1 MADERGRLGL
11 GIVGAGMAAKPHAL
25 ALQALADDIAVLG
38 VFRRNAAERDA
49 FCAQYGF
56 PPAASLEAMLADPR
70 IDALLIL
77 TPPNAREEIVK
88 AAASAGKH
96 ILMEKPV
103 ERTTAAAERIVATC
117 EAARVTL
124 GIVFQHRFRAA
135 SQALAEAIAAER
147 FGRLQAVQVLAPWWR
162 PQAGYYDKPG
172 RGTLEQDGGGVL
184 ITQAIHS
191 LDLMLSLTGPAR
203 EVTAFA
209 ATTGL
214 HRMETEDFVAAG
226 LTFANGAVGALLA
239 TTANYPG
246 VPESL
251 TFNFDAAS
259 ATLSGGT
266 LKISWMDGSSETLG
280 EPSQSGDG
288 ADPMAFP
295 FDWHKALIADF
306 ADALRSG
313 RQPVS
318 NGRTALAVHRLIDAL
333 IVSAREGHR
342 FGVEG

>member
-1 MADERGRLGL
+1 MIPA
-11 GIVGAGMAAKPHAL
+11 P
-25 ALQALADDIAVLG
+25 G
-38 VFRRNAAERDA
+38 VYE
-49 FCAQYGF
+49 
-56 PPAASLEAMLADPR
+56 PAAS
-70 IDALLIL
+70 
-77 TPPNAREEIVK
+77 
-88 AAASAGKH
+88 
-96 ILMEKPV
+96 
-103 ERTTAAAERIVATC
+103 
-117 EAARVTL
+117 
-124 GIVFQHRFRAA
+124 
-135 SQALAEAIAAER
+135 AIANQAE
-147 FGRLQAVQVLAPWWR
+147 F
-162 PQAGYYDKPG
+162 DTI
-172 RGTLEQDGGGVL
+172 GTIRIADSTVARNYATQDGGGVL

-191 LDLMLSLTGPAR
+191 LDLMLSLAGPVR

-226 LTFANGAVGALLA
+226 LTFANGAVGAIVA

-246 VPESL
+246 GPESL

-266 LKISWMDGSSETLG
+266 LTISWMDGSSETVG
-280 EPSQSGDG
+280 EPSQGGGG

-318 NGRTALAVHRLIDAL
+318 TGRNALAVHRLIDAL
-333 IVSAREGHR
+333 IASAREGHR
-342 FGVEG
+342 VGVED